1 MESSPYSLGQNERAI
16 SEMKERI
23 KKCFKELQKEKEEE
37 GFVVIPP
44 KFFYFVSSDLLLN
57 LILAVKDYCSELI
70 CLEKKHESL
79 KAEAKVRGLNPPKV
93 LPNEKERVVVQA
105 KKVAFR
111 YTLVLTKMDKF
122 TNNQQE
128 QNFFETLIYFMTR
141 VLKTDF
147 ATEDF
152 LRVEEET
159 STYAGW

>member
-105 KKVAFR
+105 KK
-111 YTLVLTKMDKF
+111 F